1 MNIQWYPGHMA
12 KTRRLIQENLKLIDM
27 VIELVDARLP
37 LSSRNPDIDTLL
49 GNKPRLLV
57 INKSDLADPVVNDQW
72 IQWFNEK
79 GQKVILADSV
89 TGRGLHQ
96 ISAFTR
102 EILKEKIEREKRKG
116 IVNRSIKLMVV
127 GIPNVGKSSFINKF
141 AGKAS
146 TKTGDR
152 PGVTKG
158 KQWIR
163 LKNGYELLDTPG
175 ILWPKFEDPEVGKK
189 LAYTGAIKDEII
201 DDPEALTCMLL
212 EFLRDNYPSNLKERY
227 KLTDI
232 RDLQGYELL
241 YKIGRKRG
249 CMVSGGEID
258 TLRAANIILD
268 EFRGAKIG
276 AISLETPHQF
286 EQNIT

>member
-12 KTRRLIQENLKLIDM
+12 KTKRLIQENLKLTDM

-37 LSSRNPDIDTLL
+37 LSSRNPDIDDIIKE
-49 GNKPRLLV
+49 KPRLLLM
-57 INKSDLADPVVNDQW
+57 NKSDLADPLVNNAW
-72 IQWFNEK
+72 VKWFKEQ
-79 GQKVILADSV
+79 QKTVILIDSI
-89 TGRGLHQ
+89 TGKGLNQ
-96 ISAFTR
+96 IPNVSNDL
-102 EILKEKIEREKRKG
+102 LKEKRQREKAKG
-116 IVNRSIKLMVV
+116 MVNRAIKIMVI
-127 GIPNVGKSSFINKF
+127 GIPNVGKSSFINKL

-163 LKNGYELLDTPG
+163 LKDGYELLDTPG

-201 DDPEALTCMLL
+201 QDPETLTCMLL
-212 EFLRDNYPSNLKERY
+212 EFLRDHYPQNVKERY
-227 KLTDI
+227 KLDDI
-232 RDLQGYELL
+232 ANLKGFELL
-241 YKIGRKRG
+241 YVIGRKRG
-249 CMVSGGEID
+249 CVISGGEID
-258 TLRAANIILD
+258 TFRASSIILD

-276 AISLETPHQF
+276 KVSLEKP
-286 EQNIT
+286 E